1 MRIAPVLLLLLAAC
15 ATVPPGN
22 VGSLERA
29 PWDSNP
35 SIVAPQV
42 VLDEWRGATNRA
54 GCAPL
59 SFADA
64 GESGLGGIPRRAN
77 FSGGWG
83 VSWDVPGQP
92 GRDASGAA
100 CASCGRGTF
109 GIAGTGIDWDAPS
122 PVLANRMEWSGGN
135 LAAYG
140 PEGGSGPGWLAQ
152 VRVADQRCMYN
163 VWSYAGREHLEHLLR
178 NIRRVRE

>member
-1 MRIAPVLLLLLAAC
+1 MRFAPIALLLFAAC
-15 ATVPPGN
+15 ASLPNDG
-22 VGSLERA
+22 LERA
-29 PWDSNP
+29 PWDANP
-35 SIVAPQV
+35 SISAPQV
-42 VLDEWRGATNRA
+42 LLDEWSGATNRA
-54 GCAPL
+54 RCAPL
-59 SFADA
+59 AFADTGDA
-64 GESGLGGIPRRAN
+64 GRGGTPRRAT

-92 GRDASGAA
+92 GRDTSGNP
-100 CASCGRGTF
+100 CATCGRGTF

-122 PVLANRMEWSGGN
+122 RVLTNRMEWSGGN

-140 PEGGSGPGWLAQ
+140 PEGGSGPSWLAQ
-152 VRVADQRCMYN
+152 VRVADQQCMYN